1 MCLSDPLQLQMAP
14 WPPESWPSAPMTA
27 TPGALGLCALS
38 ASSTPWVPVQSGASC
53 ADMKARNGK
62 SDGFG
67 NSHHSG
73 NLQSQTLPEI
83 FISCMARPAEVSP
96 SPVIQPLLFKGTSG
110 KGSNKDSLYYVPK
123 SALAAILPA
132 LLFILRFW
140 PLGHVH
146 SRCSSPK
153 PQK

>member
-1 MCLSDPLQLQMAP
+1 MAP

-27 TPGALGLCALS
+27 ASGALDLCALS
-38 ASSTPWVPVQSGASC
+38 AGSTPWGPVQSGVSC
-53 ADMKARNGK
+53 ADMKARHGE

-67 NSHHSG
+67 SSHHSR
-73 NLQSQTLPEI
+73 NLQPQTLHEI
-83 FISCMARPAEVSP
+83 IISCMARPAEVSP
-96 SPVIQPLLFKGTSG
+96 SPVIQPLLFKGTSE

-123 SALAAILPA
+123 HALAAILPA
-132 LLFILRFW
+132 LHCILRFW